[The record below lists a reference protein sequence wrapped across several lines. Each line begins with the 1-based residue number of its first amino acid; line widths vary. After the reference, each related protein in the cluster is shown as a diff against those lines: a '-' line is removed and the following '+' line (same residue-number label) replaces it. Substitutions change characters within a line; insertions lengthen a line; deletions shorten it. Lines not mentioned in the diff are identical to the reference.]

1 MASSR
6 WGSCWG
12 CALDKGIFWAGIG
25 GGGRIGGPAPRVA
38 GPGMAGATVTGI
50 VRAERPRGG
59 GSAGVAGRVVRRAK
73 AAGVWRESD
82 GGVRCG
88 ARADS
93 AGRFRCRLVQ
103 ARAEVGAGR
112 RSQPHSGPQIAVQQQ
127 AAQQR
132 HALQGGNRQHQPTR
146 AQRAP
151 GSRRRVLCHFPPRAT
166 VLDVKFPVKGNGLR
180 PRVSG
185 L

>member
-1 MASSR
+1 MREGLVPWLPAG

-103 ARAEVGAGR
+103 ARAEVAGAGVG
-112 RSQPHSGPQIAVQQQ
+112 RSHTQ
-127 AAQQR
+127 AHR
-132 HALQGGNRQHQPTR
+132 
-146 AQRAP
+146 
-151 GSRRRVLCHFPPRAT
+151 
-166 VLDVKFPVKGNGLR
+166 
-180 PRVSG
+180 
-185 L
+185 